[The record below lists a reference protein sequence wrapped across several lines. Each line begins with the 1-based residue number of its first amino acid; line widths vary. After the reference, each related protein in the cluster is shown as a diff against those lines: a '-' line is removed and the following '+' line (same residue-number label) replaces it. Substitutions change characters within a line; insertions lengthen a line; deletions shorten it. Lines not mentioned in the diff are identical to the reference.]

1 MILPTLTLI
10 DGRVAAFTRLP
21 KAKDASKAHRVAGA
35 KGNDIDRTAAIL
47 AEIVTIDGKPAHMDD
62 LLELD
67 LDDFNDL
74 GALMP
79 GKLNTPATQS

>member
-1 MILPTLTLI
+1 MTLPTLTLT

-21 KAKDASKAHRVAGA
+21 KAKDASKAHRVAGT
-35 KGNDIDRTAAIL
+35 KGNDIDRTAALL
-47 AEIVTIDGKPAHMDD
+47 AEIVAIDGKPVHMDD
-62 LLELD
+62 LLDLE

-79 GKLNTPATQS
+79 GKSNTPATQS